1 MYHFF
6 AGHGCKY
13 LKSMDEHSV
22 RSLSFFF
29 MRFDILHTTKN
40 LPEIAINTENG
51 IKTIHSSGN
60 KYQPIMTQPSI
71 RLDSTIVPP
80 STTFN
85 ISYMDAT
92 VMDAT
97 AMDATAIDD
106 TAIDATA
113 MDATTIDATTIDATA
128 IETTAIETP
137 TMNTPT
143 MNTPTIENKLKTS
156 NNMPNSKAM
165 GKRNPRRRNKPFCY
179 DRLTVGDA
187 KKEDLVIVK
196 KHGTFRQTLLIL
208 NGPNKRYNVESA
220 VIWCHLF

>member
-1 MYHFF
+1 
-6 AGHGCKY
+6 
-13 LKSMDEHSV
+13 
-22 RSLSFFF
+22 
-29 MRFDILHTTKN
+29 
-40 LPEIAINTENG
+40 
-51 IKTIHSSGN
+51 
-60 KYQPIMTQPSI
+60 MTQPSI

-97 AMDATAIDD
+97 AMDATAIDA
-106 TAIDATA
+106 TAIDATTIH
-113 MDATTIDATTIDATA
+113 ATTIHATA
-128 IETTAIETP
+128 IETTAIE
-137 TMNTPT
+137 TPT

-208 NGPNKRYNVESA
+208 NRPNKRYNVESA
-220 VIWCHLF
+220 VIDGVTYFRSLEHYESTEFEQIFGFTGRCEDFVKGKIVVVRASSC